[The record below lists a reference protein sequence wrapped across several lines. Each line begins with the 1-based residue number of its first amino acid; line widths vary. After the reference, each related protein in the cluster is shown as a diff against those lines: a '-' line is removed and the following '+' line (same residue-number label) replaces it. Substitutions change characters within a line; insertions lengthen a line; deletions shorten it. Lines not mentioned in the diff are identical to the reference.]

1 VRLLRVLGLVPAVLL
16 SFLITACSGDEPIA
30 PDGKPDPATATTEQ
44 AVWTNGDFESDAIG
58 TSPPAGW
65 TLTTNLNNGITDTRP
80 SAQTLASLNLV
91 AGGTSFTAVV
101 GGATAESQTDPDLL
115 LAGTLRYPKYG
126 TRATRINSTGVA
138 TGLNRNVNTLK
149 QTMTTTIGDVDTLD
163 NKVHIRFAIAPIL
176 ENPAHTYISQPYYFV
191 RVQNLTKGT
200 TIYSDFNTSGQ
211 AGVPWKDF
219 TDASG
224 QAAQYT
230 DWMLVDIAP
239 GDAQLAVGDQVE
251 LQVIASGCSL
261 GGHWGRVY
269 VDGVGSGVPGLFA
282 TATGPQ
288 SVNAGSTLTYTINYK
303 NGGTTTTTNS
313 RLDLV
318 TPPNTTFTSVSLGA
332 VCTTP
337 AVGATG
343 TVSCPLGTLPPGAIG
358 SFTVTVTVPAAT
370 ANGTL
375 ITNGNYSIYAT
386 GVSALLGPKVNTNVT
401 SSVSYAD
408 VGVTLTDGIAAI
420 GWGQA
425 TTYQLTV
432 TNSGPVAAPSVTV
445 ADAMPAQLT
454 GVTWTCA
461 GTGGGVCAASGS
473 GSINDAT
480 VQLPVGGQVRYTI
493 SASIIAGSGSG
504 SVINTATA
512 TVGGSVSDP
521 DTTNNTAVDSDS
533 IGNLYTLSLTKTGS
547 LAAGTVTST
556 PAAISCGAGCSSASA
571 DFLDGSLVQLTATP
585 AAGSVFNGWGGAC
598 SGTATTCTLTMS
610 AARSVTASFTGPT
623 ITITGGNNQTAG
635 VSTGF
640 SSPLTVQVTDSNGV
654 AVNGAI
660 VTFTV
665 PSSGASATL
674 SATTATTNASGFASV
689 SATANSL
696 GGSYQVTA
704 SVAGA
709 TPVNFTLTNLGTS
722 ASITVSSGGGQT
734 TIVGT
739 AFGAPLVAL
748 VRDLANQP
756 VGGVTVTFTVPGS
769 GASATLSSA
778 TAVTNASGLA
788 SITATANTVAGSYNA
803 TATVGLL
810 TATFALTNTPG
821 PAANLTLIAP
831 TTRSATA
838 GGALGTFTAEVTDS
852 FGNVVPGVTI
862 TFAAP
867 GSGASATLSA
877 ASAVTGSNGR
887 ASITATANTVAG
899 SYAIT
904 ASAPGL
910 ASQAFTIS
918 NTAGAAATLA
928 IVSGNNQ
935 SATIG
940 ASFAPLVVVV
950 RDAFNNPVAG
960 ATVTFT
966 APGSGASA
974 AVTASTTT
982 AANGQ
987 ASTPATANT
996 VAGSYSVTA
1005 ASAGLTSVTFSLTN
1019 LAGPAAALTLIAPT
1033 TRSATVNTSL
1043 GTFTAEVTD
1052 AQGNLVPGVTVT
1064 FTAPASGASATL
1076 SAGSA
1081 VTGSDGRASITA
1093 TANTVAGS
1101 YAITAGS
1108 TGLTS
1113 RTFTISNT
1121 AGVPAAISV
1130 FAGGTQSTAVTTV
1143 FATALTVRVVDASG
1157 NPVSGVT
1164 VAYTR
1169 PSSGASATLSAA
1181 TATTGANGQA
1191 QVTATANPIT
1201 GAYGVT
1207 AAVAGIATPAT
1218 FSLTNLAGPA
1228 AALTLIAPTTRTA
1241 TVGASFGTLTAE
1253 VTDAQGNVVPG
1264 VTVTFTAPSSGASAT
1279 LSAIPA
1285 VSGASA
1291 TSSAILAVTGA
1302 DGRASITAT
1311 ANTVSG
1317 AYPITAAAVGV
1328 ATPASFN
1335 LTNTAGPPATITVLG
1350 GSEQSAEIETAFAEP
1365 LRVEIRDAFGNLAPS
1380 ATVTFTAP
1388 TSGATATVT
1397 TTVTTDAS
1405 GVASTSA
1412 TAGAFAGSYAVSAS
1426 VAGVAASVTFNL
1438 TNTPGAATVI
1448 AVSNGDAQETVVD
1461 TTFPQ
1466 PLEVVVTD
1474 RAGNPAPG
1482 VTIRFTA
1489 PGSSPSA
1496 QLSQGAV
1503 VTDASGH
1510 ASITARA
1517 DTRSGSYAVT
1527 AELAPGLTASFALRN
1542 LPGAPAQLLVA
1553 PLSSPQSAT
1562 ILDAYAEPLAAQ
1574 VVDAFGNPVPGV
1586 TVTFAAPATGA
1597 SAGLSTTTVVTDAN
1611 GNVQVIA
1618 TANASAGGYLVN
1630 ASVAGIPDA
1639 ASFQLTNLAGAPSLI
1654 SVEAGGTQSAEVDTD
1669 FAERLTVKVVDAQ
1682 GNPVP
1687 SAVVAFTASPDPA
1700 TATLSASSV
1709 ATGADGVA
1717 SVSAHASTVTGAHV
1731 VTAVV
1736 LGAATPVAFNLT
1748 NTPGAPAA
1756 ITADVGATPQQA
1768 QVATPYLRALLVHV
1782 VDRFGNPVPGA
1793 TVTYAVPATD
1803 ATGTLSATTITTDGS
1818 GNAAVFLTAGTVTGS
1833 FAATA
1838 TIAGVDLPATFELT
1852 NLPGAAHRLV
1862 PVSGAA
1868 QSTVVATAFAIPLAT
1883 RLTDEFGNPVPG
1895 QTVTFAA
1902 PASSTSATAT
1912 LSPVTVVT
1920 DAQGLAS
1927 TTATAST
1934 ITGSYDVVATSEQS
1948 AAPNLF
1954 ELTNTPD
1961 VPASAVAVPGAT
1973 PQSAEVRHGFGAP
1986 IAVIV
1991 TDRFGNRV
1999 PGVLL
2004 DFTTPSG
2011 PGAVLSS
2018 PRATTDSDGSAQVI
2032 AIADGTAGSYQV
2044 SVQVPGLADPVIFEL
2059 TNTAAAPSSIVI
2071 ASGDGQ
2077 SAMATT
2083 AFAAPLV
2090 FRVLDDYGNP
2100 VPSVVLTTT
2109 MTQTGPGA
2117 AMMTS
2122 SNVTSSSGTVSFTL
2136 VANGAIGDF
2145 AVTATSAGARGTA
2158 TAALHVTAI
2167 PTQTTIEVPAT
2178 VSIDREATVTI
2189 HVTGLIGTPAGT
2201 VEVLDAQ
2208 GEVIGTGELTGG
2220 STTAQVQLTAR
2231 GDQQLQARYPA
2242 QGSFAASA
2250 STESSVDVT
2259 KDEGSLNGTVGC
2271 SAGGGGAGGLLLLV
2285 LAMLAVGSWQ
2295 RRSRSNRRGV
2305 ARLAAPVVAALLLLT
2320 GLHVAPARAQV
2331 DVSSRSVNRFHAA
2344 SAESAWFSADSLAY
2358 GEHGFVAFGVTGDY
2372 GRRPLVVYDADDN
2385 TRVVVVENSLLAHFN
2400 ASVTLRQRFRLSASA
2415 PMAVYQ
2421 DGNDGTYDGRML
2433 PSPKFAFGDMTLAAD
2448 VRLLG
2453 DSRSPLRAAVGVRVT
2468 VPTGMRSD
2476 YMSDSKLAVEPRA
2489 MIAGSRGRFEYAG
2502 GLSALL
2508 RSSSQLATESF
2519 GSELRYTASAGVRL
2533 MKHQRLLVGPELTGA
2548 LPLTGSSGTGYPTEL
2563 GAGAHYRTLGGMQLG
2578 LGANAG
2584 VVNAVGVPVLRVFLG
2599 IAWMM

>member
-16 SFLITACSGDEPIA
+16 SFLIAACSGDEPSA

-58 TSPPAGW
+58 SSPPAGW

-115 LAGTLRYPKYG
+115 LAGTLRYPRYG

-149 QTMTTTIGDVDTLD
+149 QTMTTTIGDVDTFD

-211 AGVPWKDF
+211 AGVPWKNF

-288 SVNAGSTLTYTINYK
+288 SVNAGSTITYTINYK
-303 NGGTTTTTNS
+303 NGGTSTTTDS

-337 AVGATG
+337 AVGSTG

-480 VQLPVGGQVRYTI
+480 VQLPVGAQVRYTI

-504 SVINTATA
+504 SVVNTATA

-556 PAAISCGAGCSSASA
+556 PAAISCGASCSSASA

-660 VTFTV
+660 VTFIV
-665 PSSGASATL
+665 PASGASATL

-689 SATANSL
+689 SATANNL

-709 TPVNFTLTNLGTS
+709 TPVNFTLTNLGTP

-739 AFGAPLVAL
+739 SFGAPLVAL

-821 PAANLTLIAP
+821 PAAALTLIAP

-852 FGNVVPGVTI
+852 FGNVVPGVTV

-867 GSGASATLSA
+867 ASGASATLSA

-966 APGSGASA
+966 APASGASA

-987 ASTPATANT
+987 ASTPATANS
-996 VAGSYSVTA
+996 VAGSYAVTA
-1005 ASAGLTSVTFSLTN
+1005 ASAGLTSV
-1019 LAGPAAALTLIAPT
+1019 
-1033 TRSATVNTSL
+1033 
-1043 GTFTAEVTD
+1043 
-1052 AQGNLVPGVTVT
+1052 
-1064 FTAPASGASATL
+1064 
-1076 SAGSA
+1076 
-1081 VTGSDGRASITA
+1081 
-1093 TANTVAGS
+1093 
-1101 YAITAGS
+1101 
-1108 TGLTS
+1108 
-1113 RTFTISNT
+1113 
-1121 AGVPAAISV
+1121 
-1130 FAGGTQSTAVTTV
+1130 
-1143 FATALTVRVVDASG
+1143 
-1157 NPVSGVT
+1157 
-1164 VAYTR
+1164 
-1169 PSSGASATLSAA
+1169 
-1181 TATTGANGQA
+1181 
-1191 QVTATANPIT
+1191 
-1201 GAYGVT
+1201 
-1207 AAVAGIATPAT
+1207 T

-1279 LSAIPA
+1279 LSAITA

-1461 TTFPQ
+1461 TIFPQ

-1527 AELAPGLTASFALRN
+1527 AELTPGLTASFALRN

-1562 ILDAYAEPLAAQ
+1562 ILDGYAEPLAAQ

-1818 GNAAVFLTAGTVTGS
+1818 GDAAVFLTAGTVTGS

-1838 TIAGVDLPATFELT
+1838 TVAGVDLPATFELT

-1902 PASSTSATAT
+1902 PASSPSATAT

-2044 SVQVPGLADPVIFEL
+2044 SVQVPGLADPVIFVL

-2083 AFAAPLV
+2083 AFATPLV

-2201 VEVLDAQ
+2201 VEVLDAR
-2208 GEVIGTGELTGG
+2208 GAVIGTGELTGG

-2250 STESSVDVT
+2250 STESSIDVT

-2271 SAGGGGAGGLLLLV
+2271 SAGGAGSSGLLLLV
-2285 LAMLAVGSWQ
+2285 LAMLAMASWR

-2453 DSRSPLRAAVGVRVT
+2453 DSRSPLRAAVGVRFT

-2533 MKHQRLLVGPELTGA
+2533 MQHQRLLVGPELTGA